1 MDVDPRITLQKLE
14 VFCLVVEL
22 GGVSRAAEHLFVTQ
36 PVVTAHVRSL
46 EQRLGTR
53 LFRREGRQMHLT
65 EAGQA
70 AHEWAVELLTHT
82 REFSRRLDGLADG
95 TRGTVVVAASM
106 SVGSYLMAPVV
117 SRFHEERPL
126 VELELNVGDSRQAL
140 QEAELGRCDFAV
152 VTTEDPPPGPALD
165 AELLGREEIT
175 LVTGAGSEPTD
186 DVVDVERLS
195 ELPFVDSPKH
205 SIRRQLYDRQLAA
218 VGVRHRNVVIELGH
232 PEPMKRAAER
242 GLGVA
247 LLFRGAVRQELESGR
262 LREVRIRDVTL
273 SVPLYL
279 VFRRGKAFSAA
290 QQHLADLVRE
300 ELGRR

>member
-1 MDVDPRITLQKLE
+1 MAVDPRITLQKLE

-65 EAGQA
+65 EAGRA

-106 SVGSYLMAPVV
+106 SVGSYLMPPVV

-126 VELELNVGDSRQAL
+126 VELELNVSDSRQAL

-152 VTTEDPPPGPALD
+152 VTT
-165 AELLGREEIT
+165 
-175 LVTGAGSEPTD
+175 TD
-186 DVVDVERLS
+186 
-195 ELPFVDSPKH
+195 
-205 SIRRQLYDRQLAA
+205 
-218 VGVRHRNVVIELGH
+218 
-232 PEPMKRAAER
+232 
-242 GLGVA
+242 
-247 LLFRGAVRQELESGR
+247 
-262 LREVRIRDVTL
+262 
-273 SVPLYL
+273 
-279 VFRRGKAFSAA
+279 FS
-290 QQHLADLVRE
+290 R
-300 ELGRR
+300 